1 MTQHS
6 LDLRIDWSDLDRFG
20 HVNNIAYF
28 QYIQAARV
36 CYWEAVGLMHI
47 YNTTNVG
54 PILASTKCD
63 FVKQL
68 HYPGTITVRTSLA
81 STGRTSFT
89 LNHHIIDE
97 AGDVAA
103 IGTDVIVIFDFTK
116 GEKVAVSDVL
126 GDPSTWSVDDGS
138 R

>member
-1 MTQHS
+1 MMTEHS

-63 FVKQL
+63 FRKQL
-68 HYPGTITVRTSLA
+68 HYPGTVTVRTSLA

-89 LNHHIIDE
+89 LRHLLVDE
-97 AGDVAA
+97 TGDVAA
-103 IGTDVIVIFDFTK
+103 EGTDVIVLYDFTTGK
-116 GEKVAVSDVL
+116 KMAVRDVL
-126 GDPSTWSVDDGS
+126 GDPS
-138 R
+138 